1 MKTLK
6 EKHDQK
12 KLVELKNKISKFDVI
27 ALHESKQSSVI
38 LEAIDDQD
46 LKLASE
52 VITKLRTVKSKFPKI
67 TSLVKAIETMESEI
81 NKYTAGGVLTNAI
94 NAINKKLGRENPIVK
109 SMTFANALEMG
120 FSQLPT
126 IVKNNIENAEQNKDK
141 KIAEVLQDEKKK
153 NVFLKNV
160 MNAISPKG
168 IFGIFAKNIPY
179 LNKEML
185 VKELMT
191 AVTIGELSQV
201 TTLITSGAQAQNIAK
216 DLESTMKSGETGT
229 TKPSDPAETT
239 KKTSQTTAT
248 TTPTAA
254 EKQSPGSESP
264 AAKAPPKEQTTKNRM
279 KKAQMALAK
288 LNNAEEVMSILQK
301 AGVFN

>member
-1 MKTLK
+1 MNLEIKRVPDVVFKTRVRD
-6 EKHDQK
+6 ES
-12 KLVELKNKISKFDVI
+12 VEGPNPYRW
-27 ALHESKQSSVI
+27 
-38 LEAIDDQD
+38 QD
-46 LKLASE
+46 K
-52 VITKLRTVKSKFPKI
+52 T
-67 TSLVKAIETMESEI
+67 
-81 NKYTAGGVLTNAI
+81 TA
-94 NAINKKLGRENPIVK
+94 
-109 SMTFANALEMG
+109 
-120 FSQLPT
+120 
-126 IVKNNIENAEQNKDK
+126 D
-141 KIAEVLQDEKKK
+141 
-153 NVFLKNV
+153 
-160 MNAISPKG
+160 
-168 IFGIFAKNIPY
+168 IFGGKNIPY